1 MADRWLRSTFDLPVQ
16 VGGWGSSPNWEPK
29 MGTPWQIRDI
39 PNGLFWIVN
48 AGFGISDHLACLEM
62 GPLNFADLFDM
73 TIFDGSATVE

>member
-1 MADRWLRSTFDLPVQ
+1 
-16 VGGWGSSPNWEPK
+16 